1 MTIHKNCNL
10 CFAVPLG
17 FSHKQCYNIL
27 YRIYSKTLKIRL
39 NGGIILKQAIIFDL
53 DGTLTDTVGSIAEA
67 GNAMLTLRGWQAQAV
82 DAYRYFAGD
91 GAKALVL
98 RALIAAGDNN
108 AEQSLPEAL
117 AQYMEIFAETC
128 THGVKPFDGIPELLT
143 QLKER
148 GVRIAVLSNKPHPMT
163 VDVVHSF
170 FGESLFDVV
179 QGQTADIPP
188 KPDQTGVQH
197 ILAQLN
203 LHAEDC
209 LYVGDTDTDMDTG
222 RNASMETVGVLWGF
236 RGEEELKAHHADHII
251 SHPLQ
256 LLELL

>member
-10 CFAVPLG
+10 CFAISLG

-98 RALIAAGDNN
+98 RALIAAGDSN

-197 ILAQLN
+197 ILAQL
-203 LHAEDC
+203 LK
-209 LYVGDTDTDMDTG
+209 
-222 RNASMETVGVLWGF
+222 GVLGVIAQGLDMGIGSTGTDQEVVGKAADPIDLQELDIHALFGIQSLGYLIGDFF
-236 RGEEELKAHHADHII
+236 RC
-251 SHPLQ
+251 
-256 LLELL
+256 